1 MNAEGKSLYAPL
13 NESMQA
19 FTAGNQEGQQFG
31 SIYKLKALE
40 MLMKQNLEQ
49 VNDDKALIVIKKQTS
64 KDVPLG
70 FSVSA
75 VGRTNEY
82 ASDTGNIIQ
91 KEGEVG
97 KFDDEGQI
105 TN

>member
-1 MNAEGKSLYAPL
+1 
-13 NESMQA
+13 
-19 FTAGNQEGQQFG
+19 
-31 SIYKLKALE
+31 

-64 KDVPLG
+64 KDVSPG
-70 FSVSA
+70 FVVA

-91 KEGEVG
+91 RKDEVRN
-97 KFDDEGQI
+97 FDDEGQI

>member
-1 MNAEGKSLYAPL
+1 
-13 NESMQA
+13 
-19 FTAGNQEGQQFG
+19 
-31 SIYKLKALE
+31 

-64 KDVPLG
+64 KDVSLG
-70 FSVSA
+70 FVVA
-75 VGRTNEY
+75 AGRTNEY

-91 KEGEVG
+91 RKDEVRN
-97 KFDDEGQI
+97 FDDEGQI